1 MTAYLES
8 LATNLQVISELS
20 TQDPLDEEALTFYC
34 EAAQSDAIEVMQLI
48 ANVESFYYFL
58 NDPLAEDFVAD
69 GLASLE
75 TFSNAY
81 VNNTPLSEFTNVNQ
95 ADELVNLIL
104 EGVVAAKAFR
114 LQQSL
119 L

>member
-1 MTAYLES
+1 MES
-8 LATNLQVISELS
+8 LATNLQVTSELS

-48 ANVESFYYFL
+48 ANVESFYDFS

-69 GLASLE
+69 GLATLE